1 MAGTLYATMQDYKG
15 KVAIASVE
23 VAEPTM
29 EKAKKWAEFQ
39 NANSC
44 ATCLGYGMTMKD
56 VIPSDAALNGP
67 YDRVYQRAQLLYND
81 VSANESRRFS
91 VYAPN
96 ASIMAE
102 DQECTSE
109 FATTAQSLLRDIG
122 AIQSTANYNG
132 SSLISKPVKTNE
144 RRKV

>member
-1 MAGTLYATMQDYKG
+1 MAGTLYATMRDYKG
-15 KVAIASVE
+15 KVAIASVD

-44 ATCLGYGMTMKD
+44 ATCLGYGITLKD
-56 VIPSDAALNGP
+56 VIASDSALNGP
-67 YDRVYQRAQLLYND
+67 YDRVYQRAQLLFND
-81 VSANESRRFS
+81 VAANESRRIS
-91 VYAPN
+91 IYAPN
-96 ASIMAE
+96 ANIMAE

-109 FATTAQSLLRDIG
+109 FATTAQALLRDIG

-132 SSLISKPVKTNE
+132 STLISKPVKSGE
-144 RRKV
+144 RRK